1 MCLILNSSVN
11 SYRRLDPKFEAPNEI
26 KMSDRDRGSMIRFPI
41 GNEKS
46 SRLEV
51 RSIAP
56 DCNPYMCN
64 MVLLK
69 TGLIGIENIENSSMD
84 EILNKREKLPSNIY
98 DAMRYFKNSKV
109 IEEIIGSDV
118 QEKYYDLKEKTAN
131 RCPKSL
137 GNLVKKEEII
147 YHHEITNQILWG
159 KF

>member
-1 MCLILNSSVN
+1 
-11 SYRRLDPKFEAPNEI
+11 
-26 KMSDRDRGSMIRFPI
+26 
-41 GNEKS
+41 
-46 SRLEV
+46 
-51 RSIAP
+51 
-56 DCNPYMCN
+56 
-64 MVLLK
+64 
-69 TGLIGIENIENSSMD
+69 MD
-84 EILNKREKLPSNIY
+84 EILHNREKLPSNIY

-131 RCPKSL
+131 RCPKNL